1 MKRILFYLV
10 FILMLSNPFNVF
22 AQHFTPPSGSPL
34 AQKQHPRLFFT
45 KNSFADLAQYII
57 KYEPADFQ
65 TYIGETEKAFAENTP
80 NKNRNYLLLDAKNLA
95 FLSYARASGIF
106 TNYEFPHTAAEYAQK
121 AFEHAQE
128 IHRRMFS
135 ADRLNETTHCSSF
148 DSKSEG
154 GYVNLA
160 LAMVYDWCYDF
171 LDLSQKQ
178 LIADAL
184 IKQFKDRKDEVNPRQ
199 KIKLGLTLL
208 VHCHQAGVGGVTF
221 WGDPLG
227 AKYEKI
233 AREMLDMT
241 KAVWIDR
248 VFAMGEKVFE
258 GKGGWSEGA
267 NYFSGSSM
275 HVNVMA
281 AALSSTFGEN
291 LFEKYHWIKDLPR
304 YVYYYLLPMEIRD
317 GKDSAY
323 YAQRNATV
331 DIRDWNS
338 NGALRQVVPA
348 IANLKNIEPE
358 RAGFY
363 RWFIEDSRFRI
374 SPAQFTESMVPRLHW
389 LFFKFLWGYKDVPK
403 IDGKQFNLPASD
415 RFGLGDVILLSDLYS
430 DNATKINFHT
440 PTYSLPRHSHE
451 DNAAIAIF
459 KYGTL
464 ALDAGIPKGNSSL
477 PKSRKTRTAIFHNK
491 LAFYPP
497 GDSPLYS
504 YSAKSLDEADAPTD
518 PENQPGGRNQMG
530 ELLALH
536 FEPGI
541 FDFADYDYTRNY
553 KGENYV
559 KRIRRALIYFR
570 DPNAPNYSD
579 QEYLLVFDDAEV
591 TEAVIKRRWLL
602 HTPQHPNLLDGHWQP
617 QGDGF
622 WTSESGSTLEISN
635 TLLNAHGKLFVKVLA
650 PQTYQLRLRGGNV
663 GKKYFWFTDAEGKDL
678 TKRGPFTDLGAFW
691 AGTHRLEIEDETP
704 GASSIYLTAMQ
715 IGDANTLKQMV
726 EVKRIDADNFIGA
739 MLNGERLG
747 LFNKTEN
754 AKNSVSYSAGS
765 DKTIQHVVTG
775 LNSGKYQIFQNSR
788 LLLTA
793 NVAENGVLFFS
804 SNNGGNFKIQQ

>member
-1 MKRILFYLV
+1 MKKIHFYLI
-10 FILMLSNPFNVF
+10 FILAALTSFTVV
-22 AQHFTPPSGSPL
+22 AQHYSPPPGSPL

-45 KNSFADLAQYII
+45 RATFPDLANYIN
-57 KYEPADFQ
+57 KYEAADFQ
-65 TYIGETEKAFAENTP
+65 TYIGETEKAFAENTA

-95 FLSYARASGIF
+95 FLSHARASGMF
-106 TNYEFPHTAAEYAQK
+106 TNYEFPHTAKEYAQK
-121 AFEHAQE
+121 AFEHVQE
-128 IHRRMFS
+128 IHRRMFIKKG
-135 ADRLNETTHCSSF
+135 LNETTHCSSF
-148 DSKSEG
+148 ASKSEG

-171 LDLSQKQ
+171 LTLSQKR

-184 IKQFKDRKDEVNPRQ
+184 IKQFQDRKDEVDPRQ

-208 VHCHQAGVGGVTF
+208 VHCHQAGVGGITF

-233 AREMLDMT
+233 APEMLDMT

-281 AALSSTFGEN
+281 AALSSAFGEN
-291 LFEKYHWIKDLPR
+291 LFVKYHWIEDLPR
-304 YVYYYLLPMEIRD
+304 YVYYYLLPMKIRN
-317 GKDSAY
+317 GKRNAY
-323 YAQRNATV
+323 YAQRSATV

-338 NGALRQVVPA
+338 NGALRQVVPV
-348 IANLKNIEPE
+348 IANLKNDAPK

-374 SPAQFTESMVPRLHW
+374 SPAQFEESMTPRLHW
-389 LFFKFLWGYKDVPK
+389 LFFKFLWGYKNVAK
-403 IDGKQFNLPASD
+403 ITGEQFNLPASE

-440 PTYSLPRHSHE
+440 PVFSAPRHSHE
-451 DNAAIAIF
+451 DNAAFAIF

-464 ALDAGIPKGNSSL
+464 ALDAGIPKGNSKL

-491 LAFYPP
+491 LALYPP
-497 GDSPLYS
+497 GGSPLYT

-518 PENQPGGRNQMG
+518 PENQPGGRNHMG
-530 ELLALH
+530 KLLALR
-536 FEPGI
+536 FEPGV
-541 FDFADYDYTRNY
+541 FDFVDYDYTRNY

-559 KRIRRALIYFR
+559 KRMRRALIYFR
-570 DPNAPNYSD
+570 DPNAPNYSN

-591 TEAVIKRRWLL
+591 TGAAIKRRWLL
-602 HTPQHPNLLDGHWQP
+602 HTPQHPKLLDGQWQP
-617 QGDGF
+617 RGEGF
-622 WTSESGSTLEISN
+622 WTSESGSILEVSN
-635 TLLNAHGKLFVKVLA
+635 TLLNAHGRLFVKILA
-650 PQTYQLRLRGGNV
+650 PQNYQLRLRGGNV
-663 GKKYFWFTDAEGKDL
+663 GKKYFWFTDAEGGDL

-704 GASSIYLTAMQ
+704 GASSKYLVAMQ

-726 EVKRIDADNFIGA
+726 KVSRIDAGDFIGA
-739 MLNGERLG
+739 MLNGNRLG
-747 LFNKTEN
+747 LFNRSEN
-754 AKNSVSYSAGS
+754 PGNMASYSIVSA
-765 DKTIQHVVTG
+765 KKIQHVITG
-775 LNSGKYQIFQNSR
+775 LQPGKYRVFQDKN
-788 LLLTA
+788 LLLSA
-793 NVAENGVLFFS
+793 NVAENGVLFFNS
-804 SNNGGNFKIQQ
+804 KKGGRFNIQR